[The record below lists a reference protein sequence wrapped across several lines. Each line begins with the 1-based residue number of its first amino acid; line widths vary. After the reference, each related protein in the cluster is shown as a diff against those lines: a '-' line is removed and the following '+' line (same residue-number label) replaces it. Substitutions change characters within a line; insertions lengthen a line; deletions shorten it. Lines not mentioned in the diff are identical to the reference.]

1 MVPSLTEPP
10 LHIAELPPEIL
21 LKIFAFLPTQDLLL
35 TVARVSKAFN
45 ELVKDAE
52 AHKSV
57 AFTGLVKIDKLS
69 RFLEDKPNIEEFR
82 LIGAPGMQSSPV
94 NLNFPLFI
102 NVFSEMKNLRVFE
115 VDDNWDLFPWSL
127 DILSENEHLNRVV
140 ANFRQDYFPTIVWQ
154 NPKSIKHLE
163 FNGVQNTRNFV
174 DIVGTV
180 EKLERLRSKS
190 SLETSMKMK
199 RIFQR
204 NNETLKEVNLPHYD
218 CSKNDIEALLLCQK
232 LEILNLDIS
241 SVPECLKLLTS
252 KLDNLRILK
261 IHSELLKTADFRCKN
276 LKSLSLTCTELLITA
291 DFRCFLAS
299 CKNLK
304 SLSLTYSDPPF
315 DDFAMGAVAQL
326 KELNDLKLAA
336 DLSEFTSADS
346 FLHLFNG
353 CVNLERVTFGRRC
366 EYLGILDIILQ
377 DNRELVDLSS
387 LQKTKL
393 KYFNSKCEI
402 LTTTTIKTWMRR
414 FPTLR
419 CIIQGERM
427 FVRPDTTVAE
437 LEDFIG
443 KQDGVI
449 KLKKVVYM

>member
-1 MVPSLTEPP
+1 MSKPESLNLNRIVLLSP
-10 LHIAELPPEIL
+10 L
-21 LKIFAFLPTQDLLL
+21 LKWLGIVKSPPMLKQVILYLPLIVSPLVLAKKFCNIGAQLDRTTSPHRWASSRNLAEDLRIFADSRF
-35 TVARVSKAFN
+35 ASHRVSKAFN

-94 NLNFPLFI
+94 NLNFRLFRS
-102 NVFSEMKNLRVFE
+102 VFSEMKNLRVFE

-140 ANFRQDYFPTIVWQ
+140 ANFRKGPFPTIVWQ

-190 SLETSMKMK
+190 RLKTSKKMK

-304 SLSLTYSDPPF
+304 SLSLTYPDPPF

-353 CVNLERVTFGRRC
+353 CVNLERVT
-366 EYLGILDIILQ
+366 LGLHGPY
-377 DNRELVDLSS
+377 NHV
-387 LQKTKL
+387 
-393 KYFNSKCEI
+393 
-402 LTTTTIKTWMRR
+402 
-414 FPTLR
+414 
-419 CIIQGERM
+419 
-427 FVRPDTTVAE
+427 
-437 LEDFIG
+437 
-443 KQDGVI
+443 
-449 KLKKVVYM
+449 